1 MAASPP
7 LLHFPPS
14 LPLIPFNIPI
24 AQDRH
29 CEALEVLEIEMGRE
43 CGLSNEPPQP
53 PSESQGSLQAGEGGR
68 NGTGAAGWAHRLL
81 VVPTVMA
88 LSPDTMPL
96 SPTHTAASR

>member
-29 CEALEVLEIEMGRE
+29 HEALEVLEIEMGRE
-43 CGLSNEPPQP
+43 YGLSNEPPQP
-53 PSESQGSLQAGEGGR
+53 PSESQGRLQAGGGR
-68 NGTGAAGWAHRLL
+68 DGTCTRQGREAGVGQGQQVGLIGSWWC
-81 VVPTVMA
+81 PQ
-88 LSPDTMPL
+88 
-96 SPTHTAASR
+96 